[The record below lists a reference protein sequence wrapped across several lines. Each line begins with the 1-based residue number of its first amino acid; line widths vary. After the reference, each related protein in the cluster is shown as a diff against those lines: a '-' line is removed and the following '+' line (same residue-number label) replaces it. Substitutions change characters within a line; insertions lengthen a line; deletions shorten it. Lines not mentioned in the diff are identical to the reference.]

1 MNAPRMKKQ
10 VDAKRRIRKQ
20 MEDLD
25 RELYTIETAID
36 NAFTVKEVDEL
47 VRKKIGFS
55 KETKNF
61 KGNWKMS
68 AIKLK
73 RGQKLCKNCEQPNAS
88 RQRECKWL
96 SLIHI

>member
-25 RELYTIETAID
+25 QELYTVETAID

-47 VRKKIGFS
+47 VRKKDRL
-55 KETKNF
+55 
-61 KGNWKMS
+61 
-68 AIKLK
+68 LK
-73 RGQKLCKNCEQPNAS
+73 RNKKL
-88 RQRECKWL
+88 QRKLENVYN
-96 SLIHI
+96 

>member
-47 VRKKIGFS
+47 IRKKDRL
-55 KETKNF
+55 
-61 KGNWKMS
+61 
-68 AIKLK
+68 LK
-73 RGQKLCKNCEQPNAS
+73 RNKKL
-88 RQRECKWL
+88 QRKLENVGN
-96 SLIHI
+96 

>member
-10 VDAKRRIRKQ
+10 VDAKIRIQKQ

-47 VRKKIGFS
+47 VRKKDRL
-55 KETKNF
+55 
-61 KGNWKMS
+61 
-68 AIKLK
+68 LK
-73 RGQKLCKNCEQPNAS
+73 RNKKL
-88 RQRECKWL
+88 QRKLENVDN
-96 SLIHI
+96 

>member
-25 RELYTIETAID
+25 QELYTVETAID

-47 VRKKIGFS
+47 VRKKDRL
-55 KETKNF
+55 
-61 KGNWKMS
+61 
-68 AIKLK
+68 LK
-73 RGQKLCKNCEQPNAS
+73 RNKKLQRKLENAKN
-88 RQRECKWL
+88 
-96 SLIHI
+96 

>member
-25 RELYTIETAID
+25 QELYSVETAID

-47 VRKKIGFS
+47 VRKKDRLL
-55 KETKNF
+55 KRNK
-61 KGNWKMS
+61 
-68 AIKLK
+68 KLK
-73 RGQKLCKNCEQPNAS
+73 RKLENVDN
-88 RQRECKWL
+88 
-96 SLIHI
+96 

>member
-25 RELYTIETAID
+25 QELYTVETAID

-47 VRKKIGFS
+47 VRKKDRL
-55 KETKNF
+55 
-61 KGNWKMS
+61 
-68 AIKLK
+68 LK
-73 RGQKLCKNCEQPNAS
+73 RNKKL
-88 RQRECKWL
+88 QRKLENVGN
-96 SLIHI
+96 

>member
-10 VDAKRRIRKQ
+10 VDAKIRIQKQ

-47 VRKKIGFS
+47 IRKKDRL
-55 KETKNF
+55 
-61 KGNWKMS
+61 
-68 AIKLK
+68 LK
-73 RGQKLCKNCEQPNAS
+73 RNKKLQRKLENAGN
-88 RQRECKWL
+88 
-96 SLIHI
+96 

>member
-10 VDAKRRIRKQ
+10 VDAKIRIQKQ

-47 VRKKIGFS
+47 IRKKDRL
-55 KETKNF
+55 
-61 KGNWKMS
+61 
-68 AIKLK
+68 LK
-73 RGQKLCKNCEQPNAS
+73 RNKKL
-88 RQRECKWL
+88 QRKLENVGN
-96 SLIHI
+96 

>member
-47 VRKKIGFS
+47 IRKKDRL
-55 KETKNF
+55 
-61 KGNWKMS
+61 
-68 AIKLK
+68 LK
-73 RGQKLCKNCEQPNAS
+73 RNKKL
-88 RQRECKWL
+88 QRKLENVDN
-96 SLIHI
+96 

>member
-25 RELYTIETAID
+25 QELYTVETAID

-47 VRKKIGFS
+47 VRKKDRL
-55 KETKNF
+55 
-61 KGNWKMS
+61 
-68 AIKLK
+68 LK
-73 RGQKLCKNCEQPNAS
+73 RNKKL
-88 RQRECKWL
+88 QRKLENVDK
-96 SLIHI
+96 